1 LANTTEDYGLRM
13 NTEDDVKLV
22 AALAQEVEITDPI
35 NWDNLNLAP
44 EQAYRMMAAHVTD
57 FFDNN
62 DSLTNKA
69 ILAKLLVENFTLNL
83 RLQSG
88 NS

>member
-1 LANTTEDYGLRM
+1 MANTTEDYGLRM

-88 NS
+88 KR